1 MTQTAVATPPDLLA
15 TIVAA
20 ARRITALRR
29 ERMPEAQMVERA
41 KGRRPNGAGF
51 ARALRDG
58 ASPRIIA
65 ECKRRSPSRGI
76 LRDDYRPGQHAAAY
90 AAAGAA
96 AISILTE
103 PTFFDG
109 SLEHLADASVAVSTP
124 LLRKDFIVER
134 YQILEAVANGAD
146 AVLLIVGALTP
157 AALTGLL
164 ADARHWGI
172 AALVEVHDATELA
185 IAVAA
190 GADIIGVNSR
200 NLRTL
205 TVDAALHER
214 LASKIPKGTLAVAES
229 GIRERADLDRLGKC
243 GYQAF
248 LVGEGLITHPD
259 PGAAL
264 AALRTSPGRRAPST
278 SSERSDK

>member
-1 MTQTAVATPPDLLA
+1 
-15 TIVAA
+15 
-20 ARRITALRR
+20 
-29 ERMPEAQMVERA
+29 MVENA

-58 ASPRIIA
+58 AVPRIIA

-76 LRDDYRPGQHAAAY
+76 LRADYRPGAHAAAY
-90 AAAGAA
+90 ADAGAA
-96 AISILTE
+96 AISVLTE

-109 SLEHLADASVAVSTP
+109 SLEHLAEASVAVSTP

-134 YQILEAVANGAD
+134 YQILEAVASGAD

-157 AALTGLL
+157 ADLTALL
-164 ADARHWGI
+164 ADARHWGVS
-172 AALVEVHDATELA
+172 ALVEVHDADELEVA
-185 IAVAA
+185 IDA
-190 GADIIGVNSR
+190 GAEIIGVNSR

-205 TVDAALHER
+205 SIEPGVHER
-214 LASKIPKGTLAVAES
+214 LAPMIPKSTLAVAES
-229 GIRERADLDRLGKC
+229 GLREPADLARLRKV

-248 LVGEGLITHPD
+248 LVGERLITEPD

-264 AALRTSPGRRAPST
+264 RALRASR
-278 SSERSDK
+278 